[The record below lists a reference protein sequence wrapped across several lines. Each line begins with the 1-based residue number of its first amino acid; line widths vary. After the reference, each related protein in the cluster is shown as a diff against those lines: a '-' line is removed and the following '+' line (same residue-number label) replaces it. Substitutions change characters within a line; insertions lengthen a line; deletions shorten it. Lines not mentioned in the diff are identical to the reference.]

1 MLIAETNII
10 YNHDRWVRTI
20 NSGVRANAGSGR
32 DVKRQ
37 SRFLRLFTTPSLVQ
51 NIDEPGEDP
60 DLHLSRRSTVQQHG
74 LNLSTRSFA
83 AISIITHCT
92 TASRYYHHNG
102 APAVATRKLAP
113 IGAQATVETTSVVG
127 RWQDAGRDKSKR
139 SQCAK
144 CTRWTHAAAN
154 VHHQA
159 QAEQP

>member
-1 MLIAETNII
+1 MLVTETNII
-10 YNHDRWVRTI
+10 YNHEKWVRTI
-20 NSGVRANAGSGR
+20 SPGVRANAGSGR

-51 NIDEPGEDP
+51 NIDEAGEDP
-60 DLHLSRRSTVQQHG
+60 DLHLSRRSTVQHG
-74 LNLSTRSFA
+74 LNLSTCTFA
-83 AISIITHCT
+83 TISIISHCT
-92 TASRYYHHNG
+92 TSLRRHHNG

-113 IGAQATVETTSVVG
+113 IGAQATLETTSVVG

-139 SQCAK
+139 PQCAK

-154 VHHQA
+154 VHDQA

>member
-102 APAVATRKLAP
+102 APAVATTRSGDDGHAP
-113 IGAQATVETTSVVG
+113 VECPHVVPPRSVGWDGAQVA
-127 RWQDAGRDKSKR
+127 RALRAGQARLRIRRDQR
-139 SQCAK
+139 L
-144 CTRWTHAAAN
+144 RRR
-154 VHHQA
+154 
-159 QAEQP
+159 